1 MIPSALA
8 RQNSFSLLSLASCG
22 NEALQTSSVQTSSEL
37 SLQCLPKQTNL
48 LDMVHLQEDG
58 CVCDAIS
65 NAIELQNSTNP
76 AQHV

>member
-8 RQNSFSLLSLASCG
+8 RQKSFSLLSLASCG

-65 NAIELQNSTNP
+65 NAIELENSTNP
-76 AQHV
+76 AHHV